1 MRAGVLGADCTSSM
15 GSHSSTMAS
24 RISALLVGPEL
35 YWVFAYVVAYLLAA
49 RNSPPTP
56 AGNAFLER
64 MWWLFPLLTVPFS
77 YLLYLAPNAG
87 RWGLLIRINVAAA
100 VGLTFCLVRLT
111 SAIDYRDSRN
121 SGVFGGFVIGIGVG
135 VLLLTVCDIVAAAR
149 FWMARPH

>member
-1 MRAGVLGADCTSSM
+1 MRAGVLDADCTSSM

>member
-1 MRAGVLGADCTSSM
+1 MRAGSLNAGGTSSM

-24 RISALLVGPEL
+24 RISALLIGPEL
-35 YWVFAYVVAYLLAA
+35 YWVFAYMVAYLLAA
-49 RNSPPTP
+49 RNSPSTP

-64 MWWLFPLLTVPFS
+64 MWWLFPLLAVPFS
-77 YLLYLAPNAG
+77 YLIYLASNTG

-111 SAIDYRDSRN
+111 NAIDYRDSRN

-135 VLLLTVCDIVAAAR
+135 VLLLAVCDIVAAVR
-149 FWMARPH
+149 FWMTRSQ